1 MAKAHVVEERFQLK
15 TDHRNP
21 LRQESE
27 TETKVSCLVVLA
39 KSRVP
44 IAEAEIRQKKND
56 CYADIESGL
65 WGQQCKSSIIAK
77 ENCAL
82 RCLSPVCYELI
93 YESDPLEEGEK
104 DYSRSSEYKYCMH
117 RQKWRM
123 QLSSY
128 YLRTQPQINSDNYF
142 EEGSPLEAQRA

>member
-1 MAKAHVVEERFQLK
+1 MAEPANCAKALLIVIWAVFSLYSIE
-15 TDHRNP
+15 
-21 LRQESE
+21 
-27 TETKVSCLVVLA
+27 VLA

-44 IAEAEIRQKKND
+44 ISEEEIRQKKND

-65 WGQQCKSSIIAK
+65 WGQQCKFSTIAK

-104 DYSRSSEYKYCMH
+104 DFSRSSEYKYCMH
-117 RQKWRM
+117 RVSLGESLDGIR
-123 QLSSY
+123 
-128 YLRTQPQINSDNYF
+128 
-142 EEGSPLEAQRA
+142 GSFD

>member
-1 MAKAHVVEERFQLK
+1 MIASTNCRKSV
-15 TDHRNP
+15 
-21 LRQESE
+21 
-27 TETKVSCLVVLA
+27 LVIVWAVFLLCSDEVLA

-44 IAEAEIRQKKND
+44 ISEAEIRQKKNE

-117 RQKWRM
+117 R
-123 QLSSY
+123 
-128 YLRTQPQINSDNYF
+128 I
-142 EEGSPLEAQRA
+142 

>member
-1 MAKAHVVEERFQLK
+1 MVDSNNVNQRISAIIFWALIFLC
-15 TDHRNP
+15 
-21 LRQESE
+21 SE
-27 TETKVSCLVVLA
+27 QVFA

-44 IAEAEIRQKKND
+44 ISDSEIKEKKNE

-65 WGQQCKSSIIAK
+65 WGQQCTSSMIAK

-104 DYSRSSEYKYCMH
+104 DYTRNSEYKYCMH
-117 RQKWRM
+117 RVSLGESLDGIRGF
-123 QLSSY
+123 L
-128 YLRTQPQINSDNYF
+128 D
-142 EEGSPLEAQRA
+142 

>member
-1 MAKAHVVEERFQLK
+1 MIASTNFRKSV
-15 TDHRNP
+15 
-21 LRQESE
+21 
-27 TETKVSCLVVLA
+27 LVIVWAVFSLCSHEVLA

-44 IAEAEIRQKKND
+44 ISEAEIRQKKND

-117 RQKWRM
+117 RVSLGESLDGVK
-123 QLSSY
+123 
-128 YLRTQPQINSDNYF
+128 
-142 EEGSPLEAQRA
+142 GSFG